1 MAFDF
6 SEPDLGDQ
14 HEAALRDLRNLR
26 RLVHAKSVHE
36 AGLLLLSTSL
46 AAKFLRRSRRIPMDF
61 PEEYL
66 AGEVLAVDMASKRM
80 LFDYA
85 EELMQLERNAAVSS
99 LPFAGLTAP
108 GFGVLS
114 RSVQAVG
121 QASIQFLH
129 EGSALWQELL
139 RGLPAFDFHYRDNL
153 DADAADADIRQDLF
167 VPLMLVPEWSK
178 KPAAALNSQ
187 DRQRTSLPES
197 PAPEAPRPTRAH
209 SSTTTE
215 PPARPP
221 TVPLRDAEATQS
233 QPSQDSPRRS
243 VASSRENDARVL
255 ESIRAALTA
264 SD

>member
-6 SEPDLGDQ
+6 SEPDSGDQ
-14 HEAALRDLRNLR
+14 HEAALRDLRSLR
-26 RLVHAKSVHE
+26 RLVHAKNVHE

-46 AAKFLRRSRRIPMDF
+46 AAKFLRRSRRIAIDF

-66 AGEVLAVDMASKRM
+66 AGEVLAVDMPSKRM

-85 EELMQLERNAAVSS
+85 DELMQLERNAAVSA

-108 GFGVLS
+108 GFGVLA

-167 VPLMLVPEWSK
+167 VPLMLVPEWSA
-178 KPAAALNSQ
+178 KPAAAPNSQ
-187 DRQRTSLPES
+187 NGQRTSLPES
-197 PAPEAPRPTRAH
+197 EGQRRSRAP
-209 SSTTTE
+209 SSTATE
-215 PPARPP
+215 P
-221 TVPLRDAEATQS
+221 LS
-233 QPSQDSPRRS
+233 QPSAAALREPEAKQDQPSNGSPRRGA
-243 VASSRENDARVL
+243 VASREDDARVL
-255 ESIRAALTA
+255 ESIRAALSA